1 MEDGVKVNGLLVK
14 AVQFAD
20 DQAMVSSSNAGLQRI
35 IDALNNTSN
44 DYGIRINIKKT
55 KVMRV
60 YKTGGKEM
68 KITINS
74 QKVEQVRQFVY
85 LGNAIT
91 EDCKCHEEVQS
102 RIAIGKEA
110 FSKRGGLLR
119 GKMKLELKKRIVK
132 TLIWSTVLYAT
143 DTWMLRKVDI
153 QRLESY
159 EM

>member
-1 MEDGVKVNGLLVK
+1 VKVNGLLVK

-35 IDALNNTSN
+35 IDALNNISN
-44 DYGIRINIKKT
+44 DYGIKINIKKT

-60 YKTGGKEM
+60 CKTGGKEM

-110 FSKRGGLLR
+110 FSK
-119 GKMKLELKKRIVK
+119 
-132 TLIWSTVLYAT
+132 
-143 DTWMLRKVDI
+143 
-153 QRLESY
+153 
-159 EM
+159 